1 MEYNTTREKVMMPE
15 YGRLVQNLVEF
26 AITIPEREERQRFA
40 ENIVRIMA
48 NCNPQNR
55 NIPGFRHKLWDHL
68 AMISNYNLDIEYPFP
83 INRKEKDAKPERV
96 PYPTNKI
103 RYRHYGHLVETLLQ
117 EISKMPQGEERDEL
131 AQLTES
137 QMRRS
142 LEMWNKDALND
153 NKIHKDLLRYT
164 EDNFDY

>member
-1 MEYNTTREKVMMPE
+1 MEYNTTREKIIMPE

-26 AITIPEREERQRFA
+26 AITIPDRDERNHFA
-40 ENIVRIMA
+40 ESIVRVMA

-68 AMISNYNLDIEYPFP
+68 AMISDYKLDIDYPFP
-83 INRKEKDAKPERV
+83 ANRKAIEEKPERV

-103 RYRHYGHLVETLLQ
+103 KYRHYGHLVETLLD
-117 EISKMPQGEERDEL
+117 EIARMPESDERNEL
-131 AQLTES
+131 TKLAEG

-142 LEMWNKDALND
+142 LEMWNKDSLND
-153 NKIHKDLLRYT
+153 KKIRKDFDQYTNRNK
-164 EDNFDY
+164 

>member
-1 MEYNTTREKVMMPE
+1 MDYNTTREKVMMPE
-15 YGRLVQNLVEF
+15 YGRLVQNLVEY
-26 AITIPEREERQRFA
+26 AITIPEREVRQRFA
-40 ENIVRIMA
+40 ESIVRIMA

-68 AMISNYNLDIEYPFP
+68 AMISNYNLDIDYPFP

-103 RYRHYGHLVETLLQ
+103 RYRHYGHLVESLLQ
-117 EISKMPQGEERDEL
+117 EISNMPQGEEREEL
-131 AQLTES
+131 TRLTES

-153 NKIHKDLLRYT
+153 SKIHKDMLRYT
-164 EDNFDY
+164 DDSEND